1 MADKRLQL
9 KIKKE
14 YEDADSIRKEI
25 RDQWFILDDNW
36 IDTCSIKKS

>member
-1 MADKRLQL
+1 VPEEIIAMADKRLQL

-25 RDQWFILDDNW
+25 RDQ
-36 IDTCSIKKS
+36 